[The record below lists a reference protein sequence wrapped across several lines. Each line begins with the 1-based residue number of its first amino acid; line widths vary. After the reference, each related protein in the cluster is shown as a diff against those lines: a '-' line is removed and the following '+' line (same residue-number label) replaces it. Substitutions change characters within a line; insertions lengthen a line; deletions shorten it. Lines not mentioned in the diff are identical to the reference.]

1 MRGASS
7 PPRTDPTLAIDDRM
21 IAAMRVALASSALLI
36 IYLDPTQPD
45 RFVDITYAALV
56 LYTIYSGALLAGA
69 FRQSRFARAVEL
81 NAHWWDVAWYLALIA
96 LSSGT
101 SSIFFFF
108 FIFSILV
115 ASFRHGFASGLKVV
129 IVSAVLFTII
139 GYLTATPTLFKI
151 IGQPPPP
158 PDLEFE
164 LNRFLLR
171 PIYLLVLGYMIAY
184 WGGREDTLKR
194 RLALLKDISLLSNPR
209 FGVNRTIGI
218 VLERVRAFYNADT
231 CALVMRDGDTGR
243 YKLSRADRR
252 DPEAAMRSEVLT
264 EEMAGLLTALPAD
277 YAAIC
282 NAEASRLWPG
292 RARYFA
298 YDTATNERRMEGHEA
313 CRKLAILFETKSLA
327 AAPVHYRSEAIG
339 KLLLTSNRR
348 RAFDRSDT
356 DFLMHVFEQII
367 PVIENI
373 RLVDR
378 LASDAAEHERQR
390 IARDLHDSVIQPYI
404 GLQIGLA
411 AIRQKLEQGAQDAQD
426 DLARLARM
434 TELAITDLRRYV
446 RGLAETGER
455 HESLL
460 PSVRRFAAKFGEA
473 TGIRINIESAGE
485 IRIDDRLAAEVFQM
499 IAEGLSN
506 IRRHTHAKTATIK
519 MASSNGHLAL
529 QIENELVEDNS
540 SLPFKPRSI
549 AERTEALGGR
559 WRVEQS
565 NGATS
570 VIIEIPL

>member
-1 MRGASS
+1 
-7 PPRTDPTLAIDDRM
+7 M
-21 IAAMRVALASSALLI
+21 IAAMRLTLASSALLI

-45 RFVDITYAALV
+45 RFVDITYGALV
-56 LYTIYSGALLAGA
+56 LYTLYSGVLLAGA
-69 FRQSRFARAVEL
+69 FRQNRLARSVEL

-129 IVSAVLFTII
+129 IVSSVLFTII

-151 IGQPPPP
+151 IGYPPAP

-184 WGGREDTLKR
+184 WGGRENTLKR

-209 FGVNRTIGI
+209 FGVNRTIGS
-218 VLERVRAFYNADT
+218 VLERVRAFYNADI
-231 CALVMRDGDTGR
+231 CALVLRDDDTGR
-243 YKLSRADRR
+243 YRLSRADRR
-252 DPEAAMRSEVLT
+252 DPEAGMHPEVLT
-264 EEMAGLLTALPAD
+264 EEMAMLLTGLPAD

-282 NAEASRLWPG
+282 NTESRSFWPG

-298 YDTATNERRMEGHEA
+298 YDTQTNERRMDGHEA
-313 CRKLAILFETKSLA
+313 CRKLAILFDSKSLA
-327 AAPVHYRSEAIG
+327 TAPVRYRSEAIG
-339 KLLLTSNRR
+339 KMLLTSNRPS
-348 RAFDRSDT
+348 AFDRSDT
-356 DFLMHVFEQII
+356 DFLMHVFEQVI

-411 AIRQKLEQGAQDAQD
+411 AIRQKLEQGASDAKD
-426 DLARLARM
+426 DLSHLAEM

-446 RGLAETGER
+446 RGLAKSDQR

-473 TGIRINIESAGE
+473 TGIRISIEPASD

-506 IRRHTHAKTATIK
+506 IRRHTQATTATIK

-529 QIENELVEDNS
+529 CIENEQAVENS
-540 SLPFKPRSI
+540 SPPFKPRSI
-549 AERTEALGGR
+549 AERAEALGGR
-559 WRVEQS
+559 WHIEQS
-565 NGATS
+565 NGSTS